1 MPDGF
6 IARRPVVPRDAARLL
21 VVGDGHEDKRFC
33 DLPEW
38 LRDGDVLVLNDTRV
52 IPSRLAGRRE
62 ADRGTAKVEVTLLQ
76 EIRGAGEIGQ
86 WAVQWHALAR
96 PAKRLRSGDTLDLG
110 NGLAAEVVSRGDGGE
125 VVLGFAAQRDALLSV
140 LEVQGSMPIPP
151 YLGRKADVRDH
162 RDYQT
167 VFARRPGAVAAPTA
181 ALHLTQELMLRFEAR
196 GVTLVYVT
204 LHVGAGTFRPVTA
217 TDTDA
222 HEMEAEWGEV
232 SPFAA
237 AEINRCRTGGGH
249 VIALGTTSLRLL
261 ESAVGGDGTLE
272 PFSGDTDLF
281 ITPGYR
287 FRAADTLIT
296 NFHLPRSTLFM
307 LVCAFAG
314 RERMLAAYEHAMAEG
329 YRFYSYGDAC
339 LLSHGAGT

>member
-1 MPDGF
+1 MRVDLFDFKLPDGF

-125 VVLGFAAQRDALLSV
+125 VCSGSRRNAMRCYPCWKYRGACRSRPISAA
-140 LEVQGSMPIPP
+140 
-151 YLGRKADVRDH
+151 
-162 RDYQT
+162 
-167 VFARRPGAVAAPTA
+167 RP
-181 ALHLTQELMLRFEAR
+181 MS
-196 GVTLVYVT
+196 
-204 LHVGAGTFRPVTA
+204 GT
-217 TDTDA
+217 
-222 HEMEAEWGEV
+222 
-232 SPFAA
+232 
-237 AEINRCRTGGGH
+237 I
-249 VIALGTTSLRLL
+249 GTTRRSSR
-261 ESAVGGDGTLE
+261 ADRVRW
-272 PFSGDTDLF
+272 PRQ
-281 ITPGYR
+281 PRR
-287 FRAADTLIT
+287 FTSR
-296 NFHLPRSTLFM
+296 RS
-307 LVCAFAG
+307 
-314 RERMLAAYEHAMAEG
+314 
-329 YRFYSYGDAC
+329 
-339 LLSHGAGT
+339 